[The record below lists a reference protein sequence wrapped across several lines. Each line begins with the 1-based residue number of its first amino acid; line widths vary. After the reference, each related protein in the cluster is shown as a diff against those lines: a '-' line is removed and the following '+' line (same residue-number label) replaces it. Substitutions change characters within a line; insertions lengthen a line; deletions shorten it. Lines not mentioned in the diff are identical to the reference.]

1 MRITTSILVA
11 ATCLAG
17 CASNDDPTLGTTES
31 ELSANEHT
39 AFNYFVNRGLTKRQ
53 SAGIVGNLIQ
63 ESSVNP
69 KAKQFGG
76 GPGRGIAQWS
86 VGGRWDTSHHDN
98 VTWYANQHSESRW
111 ALHTQLAFIW
121 YELHT
126 VGGYGL
132 PALRD
137 TTTIKG
143 ATLVFMKDY
152 EICGTCDAS
161 KRIEYAHQVYNA
173 FANKAAAATGAITCF
188 SPTLGADVAAG
199 VCVQS
204 PDDHA
209 VYQCDGGDWVDA
221 ETAPTG
227 CSELRAVEITD

>member
-1 MRITTSILVA
+1 MKILIA
-11 ATCLAG
+11 AICLAA
-17 CASNDDPTLGTTES
+17 CASEPDTSTTES
-31 ELSANEHT
+31 ALSSNEHA

-69 KAKQFGG
+69 TAKQFGG

-98 VTWYANQHSESRW
+98 VTWFAGQRGTSRW
-111 ALHTQLAFIW
+111 TLGTQLAFIW

-132 PALRD
+132 TALRN
-137 TTTIKG
+137 TTTING
-143 ATLVFMKDY
+143 ATLVFMRDY

-161 KRIEYAHQVYNA
+161 KRETYAHEVYNA
-173 FANKAAAATGAITCF
+173 FASAAAISCY
-188 SPTLGADVAAG
+188 SPTLDAEVAVGA
-199 VCVQS
+199 CVES
-204 PDDHA
+204 PDDHNL
-209 VYQCDGGDWVDA
+209 YQCDGGDWVDA
-221 ETAPTG
+221 ENAPSACTAVTSAP
-227 CSELRAVEITD
+227 